1 MGLSYLTVFNECR
14 KKKKKVFLFSL
25 KIVTKF
31 MPETRKIKLSVT
43 SSDPS
48 AQSYSPLHFK
58 DAEIQ
63 PPLAQIY
70 SLEEQVGDAGY
81 KHIF

>member
-1 MGLSYLTVFNECR
+1 MSDCME
-14 KKKKKVFLFSL
+14 KKKNN
-25 KIVTKF
+25 
-31 MPETRKIKLSVT
+31 RNLSAT

-63 PPLAQIY
+63 PPLAQTY
-70 SLEEQVGDAGY
+70 SLEEQVGDADY

>member
-1 MGLSYLTVFNECR
+1 MVGG
-14 KKKKKVFLFSL
+14 KKK
-25 KIVTKF
+25 IN
-31 MPETRKIKLSVT
+31 RNLSAT

-63 PPLAQIY
+63 PPLAHTY
-70 SLEEQVGDAGY
+70 SLGEQVGDAGY

>member
-1 MGLSYLTVFNECR
+1 MARE
-14 KKKKKVFLFSL
+14 KKHKNNRNLL
-25 KIVTKF
+25 A
-31 MPETRKIKLSVT
+31 T

-48 AQSYSPLHFK
+48 AQSYSPLHLK
-58 DAEIQ
+58 DAEMH
-63 PPLAQIY
+63 PPLVHTY

>member
-1 MGLSYLTVFNECR
+1 MSG
-14 KKKKKVFLFSL
+14 
-25 KIVTKF
+25 
-31 MPETRKIKLSVT
+31 T

-48 AQSYSPLHFK
+48 AQSNSPLHFK
-58 DAEIQ
+58 DAEMQ
-63 PPLAQIY
+63 PPLAHTY